1 MFIDK
6 QLQKETRSRNLIIF
20 NSVNI
25 GNGNMWA
32 SKEAKLM
39 IRIAFFFIEF
49 MQYLVVRFWPHAVQ
63 AYERWERRI
72 A

>member
-49 MQYLVVRFWPHAVQ
+49 MKYLVVRF
-63 AYERWERRI
+63 
-72 A
+72 